1 MYDCPENNELLQ
13 IDSDVETP
21 DKADE
26 KASKKFGE
34 GADFASVHA

>member
-13 IDSDVETP
+13 IDSDIESP
-21 DKADE
+21 DKAE

-34 GADFASVHA
+34 GADFGSVHT